1 MSTILEPHE
10 ITQTLK
16 VEDDKTVAVSK
27 YADEELSSNK
37 GEDDKNK
44 KA

>member
-27 YADEELSSNK
+27 YADEELSANK
-37 GEDDKNK
+37 GEDEKNK

>member
-1 MSTILEPHE
+1 MSAILEPHE
-10 ITQTLK
+10 ITQTLR

-37 GEDDKNK
+37 GEDDKK
-44 KA
+44 KKE

>member
-1 MSTILEPHE
+1 MSAILEPHE
-10 ITQTLK
+10 ITQILR

-44 KA
+44 KV

>member
-1 MSTILEPHE
+1 MSAILEPHE
-10 ITQTLK
+10 ITQTLR

-37 GEDDKNK
+37 GEDDNNK

>member
-1 MSTILEPHE
+1 MSAILEPHE

-27 YADEELSSNK
+27 CADEELSSNK

>member
-1 MSTILEPHE
+1 MNTILEPHE

-37 GEDDKNK
+37 GEDDTKK

>member
-1 MSTILEPHE
+1 MNAILEPHE
-10 ITQTLK
+10 ISQTLR

-37 GEDDKNK
+37 GDDDKK
-44 KA
+44 KE